1 MKTPSLILPGIGL
14 SLMVHAQS
22 PEAVIDRVFKA
33 QQNIQS
39 AAYHVV
45 RQDTLVTGD
54 TRTLSGDILVSGGR
68 FCVHQ
73 DGRTNIRVFD
83 GQRGYDLDTVTHQYE
98 SFEKLPAGFLYNNG
112 TQLIVKD
119 FLQLDTSKAIRTALV
134 NTGGRYELTFYYAD
148 LTAYDVMRRR
158 KTVTIN
164 PNTWLPIAVRE
175 HQETFGRVQDLYYQV
190 SDLRMNIPFNIS
202 LSNYALQTKSAPMIP
217 VSAAV
222 PATAFPFMLNS
233 FSGDKVSLSAAKG
246 KIVLIDFWEV
256 WCGPCIESLP
266 KVEALYQEFHADG
279 LEVYGITHDSAQLAP
294 ARKLVAKFRISF
306 PVLIGTAETKINY
319 KIDALPTYLL
329 IDREGRIIKSTAG
342 FDTAL
347 EDKIKELLVK

>member
-1 MKTPSLILPGIGL
+1 
-14 SLMVHAQS
+14 
-22 PEAVIDRVFKA
+22 
-33 QQNIQS
+33 
-39 AAYHVV
+39 
-45 RQDTLVTGD
+45 
-54 TRTLSGDILVSGGR
+54 
-68 FCVHQ
+68 
-73 DGRTNIRVFD
+73 
-83 GQRGYDLDTVTHQYE
+83 
-98 SFEKLPAGFLYNNG
+98 
-112 TQLIVKD
+112 
-119 FLQLDTSKAIRTALV
+119 
-134 NTGGRYELTFYYAD
+134 
-148 LTAYDVMRRR
+148 
-158 KTVTIN
+158 
-164 PNTWLPIAVRE
+164 
-175 HQETFGRVQDLYYQV
+175 
-190 SDLRMNIPFNIS
+190 
-202 LSNYALQTKSAPMIP
+202 MIP